1 MALKRINKELQDLGR
16 DPPAQ
21 CSAGPVGDDLFHW
34 QATIMGPPDSPYQG
48 GVFFLTIHF
57 PTDYPFKPPKVAFT
71 TRIYHPNIN
80 SNGSICLDIL
90 RSQWSPALTISKVLL
105 SICSL
110 LCDPNPDDPLVPEI
124 ARIYKT
130 DREKYN
136 ELAREWTRKYAM
148 WCVPENNLENNKKHN
163 SNQRTKS
170 NHICNSNKH
179 QPIVSN
185 LLLVQLFLLLLQPA
199 PPNCEMIIEK
209 TVGDAGIDND
219 AKDDD
224 VDFNEARMN
233 TAGGGD
239 KPGCSNCSSSDNS
252 VTPLSSTTFFPQSF
266 RHRFFPSPP
275 FPFLPGG
282 GCRPYL
288 SHPRH
293 ACLCFG
299 GCARERSDEQF
310 QARRSFGGWRTAAVA
325 AAAKKNNM
333 QTIRLPLFINAYAN
347 KQCHDN
353 QLAKKPNPRTTNKKE
368 TGS

>member
-148 WCVPENNLENNKKHN
+148 WCVPENNLEINKNNH
-163 SNQRTKS
+163 NQRTNN
-170 NHICNSNKH
+170 NHNKNNKNQQQ
-179 QPIVSN
+179 QPIVSE
-185 LLLVQLFLLLLQPA
+185 LLLVLLLLLLLQPT
-199 PPNCEMIIEK
+199 PLITRRMI
-209 TVGDAGIDND
+209 T
-219 AKDDD
+219 DDD
-224 VDFNEARMN
+224 VDNAGK
-233 TAGGGD
+233 GGGHGD
-239 KPGCSNCSSSDNS
+239 VFGCSDSSS
-252 VTPLSSTTFFPQSF
+252 VTPQQQQQQRSSTNKSNTLRQSF
-266 RHRFFPSPP
+266 RHRFLFSVRRP
-275 FPFLPGG
+275 
-282 GCRPYL
+282 CRTRL
-288 SHPRH
+288 RRRGNE
-293 ACLCFG
+293 CRQQWL
-299 GCARERSDEQF
+299 ARGRPQDRRDELQ
-310 QARRSFGGWRTAAVA
+310 QIQQIA
-325 AAAKKNNM
+325 NN
-333 QTIRLPLFINAYAN
+333 TFNIIY
-347 KQCHDN
+347 
-353 QLAKKPNPRTTNKKE
+353 
-368 TGS
+368 